1 VTVRKVPGKR
11 GAGFR
16 FAEATIKPVLL
27 AMSSRTWLDG
37 DKIPASGGV
46 VIVANHVTKIDP
58 LTVAHFLHDYGRL
71 PRFLTKAGLWDVPVL
86 GWLVRS
92 TKQVPVARMTEGAV
106 SAFDAAEAALE
117 AGECIVVYP
126 EGTVTRD
133 PDLWPMRGK
142 SGAARMALASGAPV
156 VPVAHWGEQEI
167 LAPYSSKVHLF
178 PRKTVTLKAGDPVD
192 LDDLRGGEITAEKIH
207 EATDR
212 IMAALTALVEELRG
226 EKAPAERF
234 DPKAAGIAEIGNPN
248 KKSTGKTSKHSRK
261 NDKKG
266 KA

>member
-1 VTVRKVPGKR
+1 MTVRKVTSKR

-58 LTVAHFLHDYGRL
+58 LTVGHFLHDHGRL

-92 TKQVPVARMTEGAV
+92 TGQIPVARMSGEAVGAL
-106 SAFDAAEAALE
+106 DAAVEALK

-142 SGAARMALASGAPV
+142 SGAARMALAAGVPV
-156 VPVAHWGEQEI
+156 IPVAHWGEQEI
-167 LAPYSSKVHLF
+167 LAPYSSKPQLF
-178 PRKTVTLKAGDPVD
+178 PRKHVTLKAGDPVELAD
-192 LDDLRGGEITAEKIH
+192 LAAGELTPEKVA
-207 EATDR
+207 EATGR
-212 IMAALTALVEELRG
+212 IMAALTSLVEDLRDA
-226 EKAPAERF
+226 KAPAERF
-234 DPKAAGIAEIGNPN
+234 DPKAAGVAEIGNPG
-248 KKSTGKTSKHSRK
+248 KKPKTRHSRK

>member
-1 VTVRKVPGKR
+1 VTVRKIAGKR

-16 FAEATIKPVLL
+16 FAEVAIKPVLV

-37 DKIPASGGV
+37 DKVPASGGV

-58 LTVAHFLHDYGRL
+58 LTVAHFLHDHGRL
-71 PRFLTKAGLWDVPVL
+71 PRFLTKAGLWDVPVV
-86 GWLVRS
+86 GWLARS
-92 TKQVPVARMTEGAV
+92 TGQIPVARMSGEAV
-106 SAFDAAEAALE
+106 GAFDAAIKALE
-117 AGECIVVYP
+117 SGECVVVYP

-156 VPVAHWGEQEI
+156 VPVAHWGEQDI
-167 LAPYSSKVHLF
+167 LAPYSSKPHLF
-178 PRKTVTLKAGDPVD
+178 PRKHVTFKVGDPVD
-192 LDDLRGGEITAEKIH
+192 LADLAVGDVTPEKIS
-207 EATDR
+207 ESTDR
-212 IMAALTALVEELRG
+212 IMAALTSLVEDLRG

-234 DPKAAGIAEIGNPN
+234 DPKSAGVAEIGNPN
-248 KKSTGKTSKHSRK
+248 KKSTKK

>member
-1 VTVRKVPGKR
+1 VTVRKVPSKR
-11 GAGFR
+11 GLGFR

-58 LTVAHFLHDYGRL
+58 LTVGHFLHDHGRL

-92 TKQVPVARMTEGAV
+92 TGQIPVARMSSDAVGAL
-106 SAFDAAEAALE
+106 DAAVEALK

-142 SGAARMALASGAPV
+142 SGSARMALAAGVPV
-156 VPVAHWGEQEI
+156 IPVAHWGEQEI
-167 LAPYSSKVHLF
+167 LAPYSSRPQLL
-178 PRKTVTLKAGDPVD
+178 PRKNVIVRAGDPVD
-192 LDDLRGGEITAEKIH
+192 LADLARGELTPEKVN
-207 EATDR
+207 EATER

-226 EKAPAERF
+226 EKAPEERF
-234 DPKAAGIAEIGNPN
+234 DPKAAGIAETGNPN
-248 KKSTGKTSKHSRK
+248 KKSTGNTRK